1 MKGNEMDEIV
11 EFLCQTLAELLKIPR
26 ESVGA
31 DSDLLIDLSVDSL
44 DTVELLMIVEDKYGY
59 YVPDSQLIQM
69 RTVDDLAKNI
79 WNKIHEEKT

>member
-69 RTVDDLAKNI
+69 RTVGDLAKNI
-79 WNKIHEEKT
+79 WNKIHEEKS